1 MLTSFVAAAKF
12 IAAKRAYLGKYEK
25 HFSARAKKVVQRM
38 FEDGEKGVAAGLSA
52 AKWMR
57 MTKVSKPTATRD
69 LEELVQ
75 IGAIVPVGAGP
86 VARYAINGAFSN
98 EPIEGLNEGINGS
111 ILKLIKTHPGVRVPY
126 LHSVVSASRAT
137 VERVVAALIA
147 EGKIEH
153 RGSKKTG
160 GYYAR

>member
-1 MLTSFVAAAKF
+1 
-12 IAAKRAYLGKYEK
+12 
-25 HFSARAKKVVQRM
+25 
-38 FEDGEKGVAAGLSA
+38 
-52 AKWMR
+52 

-86 VARYAINGAFSN
+86 VARYAINGAFSD

-160 GYYAR
+160 GYFRCAEK

>member
-1 MLTSFVAAAKF
+1 MRYAKYKPTGIPWLPELTEGWEVWPPYAST
-12 IAAKRAYLGKYEK
+12 
-25 HFSARAKKVVQRM
+25 
-38 FEDGEKGVAAGLSA
+38 LSA
-52 AKWMR
+52 TQHLRVRTVRTENSHAKWMR
-57 MTKVSKPTATRD
+57 MTKVSKPAATRD
-69 LEELVQ
+69 LEAIVQ
-75 IGAIVPVGAGP
+75 IGALVPVGAGP
-86 VARYAINGAFSN
+86 VARYAINGAFSD